1 MANLLVGSDVV
12 EVPFVTVKIGEAILG
27 VYQNSLKNGK
37 TVAQVNTPNYIRDL
51 SIVKINGA
59 VNQYSLNIVYGI
71 TQFTDPNYI
80 EKILSSVSTSR
91 TITFSYG
98 DFNSPSFIYKSEEAI
113 ITNVSSSVNFAN
125 SQLTYN
131 IRAISSC
138 ALSKSIVRNWP
149 MRRAKPSSL
158 IAEIVTNNA
167 YGLNEI
173 FTGMQKP
180 NIITQEHLIATDDE
194 TVEIEAKQNMNAFD
208 YLNYLTSC
216 MVSITDKNAIY
227 ILTVYDTNDAP
238 MYGTYFKVTKVQS
251 DVAKNHNPNAFN
263 VDVGFPTDTFVMDF
277 SIQTNDSWSILYDY
291 SQNQIQSNNSYL
303 IDDDGN
309 LIPHNTNKFVQNIYK
324 GTVESEQQKWWK
336 QVTEFP
342 IKASLTI
349 KGLLKPAN
357 LMQYVNINCYFYG
370 QKYIASGL
378 YIITKQT
385 DTISQS
391 GYRTTLELLRIG
403 GSNSD
408 LYEEINSSG
417 ESKYNTNYTLG
428 VASTGRTY
436 TQSHVV
442 N

>member
-1 MANLLVGSDVV
+1 
-12 EVPFVTVKIGEAILG
+12 
-27 VYQNSLKNGK
+27 
-37 TVAQVNTPNYIRDL
+37 
-51 SIVKINGA
+51 
-59 VNQYSLNIVYGI
+59 
-71 TQFTDPNYI
+71 
-80 EKILSSVSTSR
+80 
-91 TITFSYG
+91 
-98 DFNSPSFIYKSEEAI
+98 
-113 ITNVSSSVNFAN
+113 
-125 SQLTYN
+125 
-131 IRAISSC
+131 
-138 ALSKSIVRNWP
+138 
-149 MRRAKPSSL
+149 MRKAKPSQL

-180 NIITQEHLIATDDE
+180 NIISKEHLIANDDE

-216 MVSITDKNAIY
+216 MVSITDRNAIY

-251 DVAKNHNPNAFN
+251 DIAKNHNPNAFS

-309 LIPHNTNKFVQNIYK
+309 LVPHNTNKFVQNVYK

-408 LYEEINSSG
+408 LYETPGDNNE
-417 ESKYNTNYTLG
+417 YNTNYTLG
-428 VASTGRTY
+428 AASNSKVY
-436 TQSHVV
+436 TQLHVV